1 MKKHY
6 LLWSAFVGL
15 LLAGQSASAQ
25 TLADVQCNINL
36 EYTNVTDTVPNMYV
50 FAYDGTANY
59 ISDGGGDMYDDGNY
73 INTNLASEI
82 NYSDNI
88 ILASTDFGTNGAY
101 FTRELP
107 GFFML
112 AADIDSISSFS
123 ISGELGADGS
133 GTASGYTYSQVIA
146 GTSYDIFY
154 KGVADAGDPSVNH
167 YIIIPSNPNASHSFS
182 GDTDNDQH
190 DVNGIDGSTRLYYF
204 LVSADPDVP
213 FTNTEVEAISEAFL
227 LSINGGSGIQ
237 ANASATSICE
247 GDSLTLTGSGASSYT
262 WNNGVT
268 DGVAFVPALGT
279 NNYVVSAVGGNGC
292 NVSNGISVDVIERP
306 DFSLS
311 ATNELIG
318 NDGSV
323 YLTLNGGLFPFT
335 YDWDNDGTGDFD
347 DPQNLINVPAGTYT
361 VVVAHG
367 NGCTATASAT
377 VDFFVG
383 IDGANADQITVY
395 PNPTVDNINIDF
407 EGDFHYNITDV
418 AGKMVANGTSVNST
432 VISLANYEAGMYI
445 VTVKNANGSKS
456 IQVIKK

>member
-1 MKKHY
+1 M
-6 LLWSAFVGL
+6 
-15 LLAGQSASAQ
+15 
-25 TLADVQCNINL
+25 QCNINL

-50 FAYDGTANY
+50 FAYDGTDE
-59 ISDGGGDMYDDGNY
+59 IDDGGGDMYDGGNQLNTD
-73 INTNLASEI
+73 INTFI
-82 NYSDNI
+82 PYSDNVI
-88 ILASTDFGTNGAY
+88 TASTDFGPNGQY

-112 AADIDSISSFS
+112 AADIDSISTFF
-123 ISGELGADGS
+123 ISGNNGADGD
-133 GTASGYTYSQVIA
+133 GVASGYVYSQTAA
-146 GTSYDIFY
+146 GISYDIFY
-154 KGVADAGDPSVNH
+154 KSVSGDGDPSINH
-167 YIIIPSNPNASHSFS
+167 FMIIPSNPNASHTFAT
-182 GDTDNDQH
+182 DTDDDQH
-190 DVNGIDGSTRLYYF
+190 DLIGIEGSTRLYYF
-204 LVSADPDVP
+204 LVSADPDIP
-213 FTNTEVEAISEAFL
+213 FTTTEIEAISEAFL
-227 LSINGGSGIQ
+227 MSINGSSAIQ
-237 ANASATSICE
+237 VTASASNVCE
-247 GDSLTLTGSGASSYT
+247 GDSVTLSATGATGLV
-262 WNNGVT
+262 WNNGVM
-268 DGVAFVPALGT
+268 DGVAFVPPTGT
-279 NNYVVSAVGGNGC
+279 TSYTVTGLASSGC
-292 NVSNGISVDVIERP
+292 NVFAGVAIETIERP

-383 IDGANADQITVY
+383 IDGADADQITVY
-395 PNPTVDNINIDF
+395 PNPTVDIITIDF

-418 AGKMVANGTSVNST
+418 AGKMVTNGTSVNTT
-432 VISLANYEAGMYI
+432 VISLANYEAGLYI
-445 VTVKNANGSKS
+445 VTVKNDNGSKS